1 MSLQILVQI
10 RVREILSQNVW
21 LLPRPISDAYIQYI
35 VKPDTQILHHYYSYA
50 YVHYCKKNNFFS
62 SLSETIKHLLC
73 PQVFWGGDPFAAVG
87 MSVQCENAPTALSFE
102 WFSYM

>member
-1 MSLQILVQI
+1 MQENTSTGSEM
-10 RVREILSQNVW
+10 RRAGSAVRSAS
-21 LLPRPISDAYIQYI
+21 PIN
-35 VKPDTQILHHYYSYA
+35 PDTQILHHYYSYA

>member
-35 VKPDTQILHHYYSYA
+35 VKPDTQSLHHYCSHT
-50 YVHYCKKNNFFS
+50 YVHYCKK
-62 SLSETIKHLLC
+62 TI
-73 PQVFWGGDPFAAVG
+73 
-87 MSVQCENAPTALSFE
+87 SFQHCLKQ
-102 WFSYM
+102 

>member
-35 VKPDTQILHHYYSYA
+35 VKPDTQSLHHYYSYT
-50 YVHYCKKNNFFS
+50 YVH
-62 SLSETIKHLLC
+62 
-73 PQVFWGGDPFAAVG
+73 
-87 MSVQCENAPTALSFE
+87 
-102 WFSYM
+102 